1 MTGVDA
7 VDVTV
12 AGSCG
17 ACAVALGVD
26 PVLAPVVAAL
36 VAAALRTATLWIARS
51 RTLAPKKDGE
61 HGK

>member
-1 MTGVDA
+1 VTGVDA
-7 VDVTV
+7 IDVSV
-12 AGSCG
+12 AGTCG

-51 RTLAPKKDGE
+51 RANAPKKDGAK
-61 HGK
+61 GN

>member
-1 MTGVDA
+1 MTGVDH

-36 VAAALRTATLWIARS
+36 VAAALRTAMLWVARS
-51 RTLAPKKDGE
+51 RTLAPKKDE
-61 HGK
+61 VDGK

>member
-1 MTGVDA
+1 MTGLDA

-36 VAAALRTATLWIARS
+36 FAAALRTATLWVARS
-51 RTLAPKKDGE
+51 RTPARKKDGA
-61 HGK
+61 HDL

>member
-1 MTGVDA
+1 MSGIDA

-36 VAAALRTATLWIARS
+36 LAAALRTATLWVARS
-51 RTLAPKKDGE
+51 RTAPKKDGA
-61 HGK
+61 HDL

>member
-1 MTGVDA
+1 VSGVDA
-7 VDVTV
+7 IDVSV
-12 AGSCG
+12 AGTCG

-36 VAAALRTATLWIARS
+36 LAAALRTATLWIARS
-51 RTLAPKKDGE
+51 RTQGPKKDGE

>member
-1 MTGVDA
+1 MDA

-36 VAAALRTATLWIARS
+36 LAAALRTATLWVARF